1 MKNTLTSRRIEARRT
16 AVANAIAT
24 QRLAGIEINAQTP
37 ADMDRYAQ
45 GEINLPEVLA
55 QLRQRV
61 AASELAEAVQDF
73 EDLYIA
79 EQRLAV
85 LHSGE
90 SCSIPSEELTT
101 AL

>member
-1 MKNTLTSRRIEARRT
+1 MAAPGSF
-16 AVANAIAT
+16 
-24 QRLAGIEINAQTP
+24 P
-37 ADMDRYAQ
+37 D
-45 GEINLPEVLA
+45 A

-61 AASELAEAVQDF
+61 AASEFAEAVQDF

-90 SCSIPSEELTT
+90 SCSIPIEELMT
-101 AL
+101 ALSLRRT